1 MVLSQSLG
9 YLWRQYER
17 SRVKVKV
24 EPRSTFTFSCYPLHI
39 FYFIY
44 VSKNYENRNP
54 PLERTM
60 HEKVGINAKQC
71 YTCTLLTRDHPS
83 DSMREKSCQGVA
95 TLVPV

>member
-1 MVLSQSLG
+1 M
-9 YLWRQYER
+9 
-17 SRVKVKV
+17 KVKV
-24 EPRSTFTFSCYPLHI
+24 ERRSTFTFSCYPLHI

-83 DSMREKSCQGVA
+83 DSMGGKSCQGVV